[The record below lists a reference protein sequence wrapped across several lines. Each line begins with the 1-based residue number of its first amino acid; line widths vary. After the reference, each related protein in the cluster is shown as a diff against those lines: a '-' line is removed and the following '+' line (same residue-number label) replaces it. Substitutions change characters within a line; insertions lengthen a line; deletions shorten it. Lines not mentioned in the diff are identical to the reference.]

1 MLGPKHRLLKG
12 DVLAFLAEGG
22 AAPADEPFEGVPARF
37 HSLSVD
43 ATPLLRAAR
52 SSPLAH
58 LRDVAASAVA
68 AALIRAPKVNAHFN
82 RISGGAQEQS
92 VDQIKLVRESPW
104 GVSSMLLPVGPK
116 TSAAL
121 VAKTFRDVPASAL
134 ARNVF
139 ELRDYIGSGA
149 GDLPTPYLDEG
160 RTVVLSV
167 RLEEVAGQSTL
178 SGTADIFDEL
188 VGPSASSAPKPADA
202 AADALD
208 KLTGAATS
216 NSRPSPLS
224 GADAVFDGLTAEPAL
239 PAHAQLVFELT
250 VDSRAV
256 AAKNADQFLRELQTQ
271 LASQA

>member
-92 VDQIKLVRESPW
+92 VDQIKLVR
-104 GVSSMLLPVGPK
+104 
-116 TSAAL
+116 
-121 VAKTFRDVPASAL
+121 
-134 ARNVF
+134 